1 MNLCCIYSDGGYLV
15 EEELEFLCFWRIETT
30 RAGVFEQHKYFAVVK
45 IISRWKHSPNKINH
59 LLIKPVNL
67 SAEEDIWMQDQEIT
81 KLLLKFISTQK
92 FYNFMRLMTT
102 DWDLSQTTKLSLNK
116 SFKMSEIRTDL
127 K

>member
-1 MNLCCIYSDGGYLV
+1 M
-15 EEELEFLCFWRIETT
+15 
-30 RAGVFEQHKYFAVVK
+30 VK

-67 SAEEDIWMQDQEIT
+67 SVEEDIWMQDQEIT

-92 FYNFMRLMTT
+92 FYNFMKLMTT